1 MTLMLLAPAVMLA
14 SGIAALLCV
23 RHSRRATWFGAG
35 GVLAGALLGAVPAL
49 RALLGYPPD
58 TLRLAWGLP
67 FGSFAVGLDPLS
79 AWFVLPV
86 LGLCAVAGVYGTEYL
101 QSSFGRMRL
110 ALSWFFFDV
119 LAASMLLVLMARDGL
134 LFLIAWEVMSL
145 ASYFL
150 VTMDDEDESV
160 RRAGWTYLVATHLG
174 TAFLMFFFFLLGRQ
188 CPGFDLASPARL
200 SGPLA
205 SGAFLLALVGFGTK
219 AGLVPMHVWLPEA
232 HPAAPSHVSAVM
244 SGVMIKTG
252 IYGLMRAITILGAPP
267 AWWGWCLL
275 ALGAWSGISGVLLAL
290 AQRDLKR
297 LLAYSSVD
305 NIGILVMGLG
315 VGLLGRSY
323 GLPLVSFLGFGGALL
338 HVLNH
343 ALFKGLLFLGAG
355 SVLHSEGT
363 RDMEHMGGLLQRM
376 PWTGACFLV
385 GSAAICG
392 LPPLNGFVSEFLI
405 YLAGFHA
412 VVQGHA
418 QWGALVIAALAL
430 IGGLAVVCFAKA
442 FGVVFLG
449 EPRGARAAAAHE
461 AGWAMRSSM
470 LVLAVGCVWCGL
482 AGPGLLYL
490 AGGALAGL
498 SGMPAADLASGLDDT
513 MMPLAWVSAA
523 GACLILLVVLL
534 VSLRSWLFTG
544 RKVAAAVT
552 WDCGYIAPTAR
563 MQYTAASFSQPVV
576 ELFGF
581 FLRTHEHAKG
591 GEGYFPGHA
600 TFASETPDI
609 FRDKIFRPLF
619 AGVLKAALKMRWVQ
633 LGRIQVYILYIA
645 LTLLILLAWKL
656 G

>member
-1 MTLMLLAPAVMLA
+1 MTLLLAAIGVMFG
-14 SGIAALLCV
+14 SGAAALFCA
-23 RHSRRATWFGAG
+23 RDSRRATWFGAG
-35 GVLAGALLGAVPAL
+35 GVIAGAFLGAVPAV
-49 RALLGYPPD
+49 RTLLGYQPD
-58 TLRLAWGLP
+58 SLRLAWGLP
-67 FGSFAVGLDPLS
+67 FGSFSVGLDPLS

-86 LGLCAVAGVYGTEYL
+86 LGLCGLAGLYGTQYL
-101 QSSFGRMRL
+101 QSAFGRMRL
-110 ALSWFFFDV
+110 ALSWFFFDL
-119 LAASMLLVLMARDGL
+119 LAGSMLLVLIARDGL
-134 LFLIAWEVMSL
+134 LFLVAWEVMSL

-174 TAFLMFFFFLLGRQ
+174 TAFLMFFFILLGRQ
-188 CPGFDLASPARL
+188 CSGFDLVSPVAL
-200 SGPLA
+200 SGPMA

-252 IYGLMRAITILGAPP
+252 IYGLMRAISVLGAPP

-275 ALGAWSGISGVLLAL
+275 VLGILSGLGGVLFAL

-305 NIGILVMGLG
+305 NIGIMVMGLG
-315 VGLLGRSY
+315 LGLLGRSY

-338 HVLNH
+338 HVFNH

-355 SVLHSEGT
+355 SVLHAEGT

-376 PWTGACFLV
+376 PWTGACFLIGCV
-385 GSAAICG
+385 AICG

-418 QWGALVIAALAL
+418 DWGAAAIAALAL
-430 IGGLAVVCFAKA
+430 IGGLAVVCFTKA

-449 EPRGARAAAAHE
+449 EPRGARAAEAHE
-461 AGWAMRSSM
+461 AGWAMRASM
-470 LVLAVGCVWCGL
+470 LVLAAGCAWAGL

-490 AGGALAGL
+490 AGGALFRL
-498 SGMPAADLASGLDDT
+498 TGMSVVDIMSGLDAT
-513 MMPLAWVSAA
+513 MMPLAWASAA
-523 GACLILLVVLL
+523 GAGLLLIGVLI
-534 VSLRSWLFTG
+534 VSLRAWLFTR
-544 RKVAAAVT
+544 RKAGCAVT
-552 WDCGYIAPTAR
+552 WDCGYFAPTAR
-563 MQYTAASFSQPVV
+563 MQYTAASFTQPVTG
-576 ELFGF
+576 LFSA
-581 FLRTHEHAKG
+581 FLRPHEHAQG
-591 GEGYFPGHA
+591 VEGYFPAHA
-600 TFASETPDI
+600 TYASETPDI
-609 FRDKIFRPLF
+609 FRERVFRPAF
-619 AGVLKAALKMRWVQ
+619 AGVFRAALKMRWVQ